1 MYQEKLTSTDRALI
15 SNEIL
20 DFIPERIYDI
30 HAHLYSAP
38 HFDEGAFLF
47 LQKCS
52 SLNLATYRKAM
63 SQTLGERKIDGL
75 FFGLP
80 HKSGDRK
87 AINEWFY
94 REVDDSDSTKN
105 RALKLVS
112 PADSPEELIKD
123 LKSGLFCGVKVYHV
137 YADRPDTMNA
147 SITEYAP
154 EWMWEILNETSGVL
168 MLHIVR
174 HHGIADKNNQK
185 ELRRLCRTYPKV
197 KIILAHIARS
207 FNYRNAKRGLYE
219 ISDLDNVVLD
229 TSAICETEAFA
240 TAFEVLGPQRIL
252 WGSDYPVSEL
262 RGRCVTT
269 GDSMF
274 WLHPHILK
282 PEHHS
287 PTGVDMTLIG
297 IESLLALKEACENY
311 GLNRSDIQDIFY
323 NNASKLLELEGHS
336 DGFSEA
342 TSRSGLWAKAR
353 EVIPGGTGLLSKRAE
368 MYDVDSWPSYYSRCS
383 GSEVWD
389 LEGRRYVDF
398 LGGVGSVLLGYSD
411 PDVNAAV
418 NRRVL
423 LGSYCSLVNP
433 QEVEL
438 AEKLLDLHSWA
449 KGGKVRFA
457 RTGGEAMS
465 VAIRCARSYANKSGI
480 AFCGYHG
487 WHDWYLA
494 ANLGEHDALDGHLL
508 PGLEPR
514 GVPRELKGTSVPF
527 RYNDIDS
534 FDAAIEKLSGN
545 LAAVVMEPMRS
556 QLPQSEFIEHIVQ
569 SCRSNGIV
577 LIVDEITSGMRH
589 GYPGAHLNI
598 GLQPDIVVYAKAMS
612 NGIPFGAIVG
622 KKDVMEKSEES
633 FISSSY
639 WTDGI
644 GTAAALAVIQKAERL
659 NLQKQVW
666 DKGVHFQNELKVI
679 ADKYLSCKI
688 EIAGMPPSPSITFH
702 LGHLALRVKALYIQK
717 MVERGFLV
725 STYFYMMLSHTPDHL
740 SEVLKAMDEVFAE
753 INILIKSGEIEGFQ
767 PVDTKNKSGFARL
780 A

>member
-1 MYQEKLTSTDRALI
+1 MYNENLSPTYRALI
-15 SNEIL
+15 TNEIL
-20 DFIPERIYDI
+20 EFIPERIYDI
-30 HAHLYSAP
+30 HAHLYSSQ
-38 HFDEGAFLF
+38 HFEEDAFPF
-47 LQKCS
+47 LRNFS
-52 SLNLATYRKAM
+52 SLSLTSYREAM
-63 SQTLGERKIDGL
+63 SRTMGIKKIDGL
-75 FFGLP
+75 YFGLP

-87 AINEWFY
+87 AINDWFY
-94 REVDDSDSTKN
+94 NEVDNSDSRKN
-105 RALKLVS
+105 KALKLVS
-112 PADSPEELIKD
+112 PEDSPGELSND
-123 LKSGLFCGVKVYHV
+123 LKSNRFCGIKVYHI

-174 HHGIADKNNQK
+174 HQGIADQDNQK
-185 ELRRLCRTYPKV
+185 ELRRLSRAYPKV

-207 FNYRNAKRGLYE
+207 FNFRNAKRGLAE
-219 ISDLDNVVLD
+219 MSDLDNVVVD
-229 TSAICETEAFA
+229 TSAICEAEAFA
-240 TAFEVLGPQRIL
+240 TAIEVLGPQRIL
-252 WGSDYPVSEL
+252 WGSDFPVSEL

-274 WLHPHILK
+274 WLHPEILK
-282 PEHHS
+282 PEHQS
-287 PTGVDMTLIG
+287 PTGIDMTLVG
-297 IESLLALKEACENY
+297 IESILALKGACQNY
-311 GLNRSDIQDIFY
+311 GLTKADINDIFY
-323 NNASKLLELEGHS
+323 NNASKLLNLEGHS
-336 DGFSEA
+336 GGLSDD
-342 TSRSGLWAKAR
+342 SGSNLWTKAR
-353 EVIPGGTGLLSKRAE
+353 EIIPGGTGLLSKRAE
-368 MYDVDSWPSYYSRCS
+368 MYDADSWPTYYSRCS

-389 LEGRRYVDF
+389 LNGKRYVDF

-418 NRRVL
+418 KRRIT

-433 QEVEL
+433 QEPEL
-438 AEKLLDLHSWA
+438 AEKLLDLHPWA

-465 VAIRCARSYANKSGI
+465 VAIRCARSYKNKSGI

-494 ANLGEHDALDGHLL
+494 ANLGEDDALDGHLL
-508 PGLEPR
+508 PGLEPT

-527 RYNDIDS
+527 RYNNINS

-556 QLPQSEFIEHIVQ
+556 QFPTPEFIEHIVQ
-569 SCRSNGIV
+569 VCRSKDIV

-622 KKDVMEKSEES
+622 KKEVMEKSEES

-644 GTAAALAVIQKAERL
+644 GTAAALAVLEKAERL

-666 DKGVHFQNELKVI
+666 EKGAHFQNELKVI
-679 ADKYLSCKI
+679 ARKYPSCKI

-702 LGHLALRVKALYIQK
+702 LEDLALKIKTLYIQK

-725 STYFYMMLSHTPDHL
+725 STYFYLMWTHTPDHL
-740 SEVLKAMDEVFAE
+740 SAVIKAMDEVLFE
-753 INILIKSGEIEGFQ
+753 INSLIESGEIDNAF
-767 PVDTKNKSGFARL
+767 PTNTKNKIGFARL